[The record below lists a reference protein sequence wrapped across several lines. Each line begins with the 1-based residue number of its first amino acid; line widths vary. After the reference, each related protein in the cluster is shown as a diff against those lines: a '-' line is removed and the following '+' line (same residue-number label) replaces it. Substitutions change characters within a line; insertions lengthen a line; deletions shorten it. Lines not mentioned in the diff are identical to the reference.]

1 MLTLFVLVP
10 LLVLLALN
18 VPWRHLLHLPLRH
31 SPAHAPLLAVL
42 SLGFA
47 NVVFGLALP
56 ALQVDVELPI
66 LSELH
71 FGFVADEL
79 TRVFLISI
87 GLVVCAAALVSQKA
101 LASESSQRN
110 FYSVLLI
117 SLAGM
122 NGTVLLSDFFSLYVF
137 LEVTGVA
144 SFILIA
150 FEKNLFAVEG
160 AFRYFLLS
168 VVATVF
174 MLASVSLVVL
184 SIGDTSFSAVQQ
196 ALKTPGATPGL
207 LKTGV
212 VLYVVG
218 LFIKGGLVPFHGWLP
233 GAYSAAPA
241 GVSVLLAGIVTKVSG
256 IYALVRLV
264 RSVVGLDPSLG
275 TVFLVVGSISIVIGA
290 VAAMTQSDLKRV
302 LAYSSISQ
310 VGYIV
315 IALGAGTELGIVAAT
330 FHLFNHAIFK
340 SLLFV
345 DSASVESSIGT
356 TDMVHMGGLGAKM
369 PWTGATTSIG
379 MMSAAGIPPFSG
391 FWSKLLIVVALWKSE
406 HEGFACLAVLAS
418 ILTLGYFMAVQYRAF
433 FGKPA
438 ESVATA
444 KESGPGFI
452 IPAVVLALITVVIGV
467 FFPLIEN
474 SPLSFLLLN
483 KALPW

>member
-1 MLTLFVLVP
+1 VLTLFVLVP
-10 LLVLLALN
+10 LLVLLLLN
-18 VPWRHLLHLPLRH
+18 LPWR
-31 SPAHAPLLAVL
+31 SFPAQAPQLAVL
-42 SLGFA
+42 ALGFA

-56 ALQVDVELPI
+56 ALQANLELPV
-66 LSELH
+66 LSELQ

-79 TRVFLISI
+79 TRVFLVSI
-87 GLVVCAAALVSQKA
+87 GLVVCAAALVSQRA
-101 LASESSQRN
+101 LASGNSQRN
-110 FYSVLLI
+110 FYSILLV

-137 LEVTGVA
+137 LEVTGIA

-150 FEKNLFAVEG
+150 FEKGLLAIEG
-160 AFRYFLLS
+160 AFRYLLLS
-168 VVATVF
+168 VVATLF
-174 MLASVSLVVL
+174 MLSGVGLLVL
-184 SIGDTSFSAVQQ
+184 SLGDTAFPAVQQ
-196 ALKTPGATPGL
+196 ALADHSDAPGL
-207 LKTGV
+207 VKTAV
-212 VLYVVG
+212 ILYMVG

-233 GAYSAAPA
+233 GAYSSAPA

-264 RSVVGLDPSLG
+264 RDVVGLDPSLN
-275 TVFLVVGSISIVIGA
+275 TVFLVVGSVSIVIGA

-302 LAYSSISQ
+302 LAYSSVSQ

-315 IALGAGTELGIVAAT
+315 IALGAGTELGIVAAV

-345 DSASVESSIGT
+345 DSASVEASIGT
-356 TDMVHMGGLGAKM
+356 TDMGRMGGLGAKM

-391 FWSKLLIVVALWKSE
+391 FWSKLLIVLALWNGG
-406 HEGFACLAVLAS
+406 HEGFACLAILAS
-418 ILTLGYFMAVQYRAF
+418 MLTLGYFMVVQYRAF

-438 ESVATA
+438 EAIA
-444 KESGPGFI
+444 MARESGPGFVV
-452 IPAVVLALITVVIGV
+452 PALVFAFITVVVGA

-483 KALPW
+483 KGLPW

>member
-1 MLTLFVLVP
+1 
-10 LLVLLALN
+10 
-18 VPWRHLLHLPLRH
+18 
-31 SPAHAPLLAVL
+31 
-42 SLGFA
+42 
-47 NVVFGLALP
+47 
-56 ALQVDVELPI
+56 
-66 LSELH
+66 
-71 FGFVADEL
+71 
-79 TRVFLISI
+79 
-87 GLVVCAAALVSQKA
+87 
-101 LASESSQRN
+101 
-110 FYSVLLI
+110 
-117 SLAGM
+117 
-122 NGTVLLSDFFSLYVF
+122 
-137 LEVTGVA
+137 VTAIA

-150 FEKNLFAVEG
+150 YEKGLFAVEG
-160 AFRYFLLS
+160 AFRYLLLS
-168 VVATVF
+168 VVATAF
-174 MLASVSLVVL
+174 MLTSVGLIVL
-184 SIGDTSFSAVQQ
+184 SVGDTSFAAVQV
-196 ALKTPGATPGL
+196 ALKTQAAQPGL
-207 LKTGV
+207 LKLGV
-212 VLYVVG
+212 ILYLVG

-233 GAYSAAPA
+233 GAYSSAPA

-264 RSVVGLDPSLG
+264 HDVIGLDPSLSN
-275 TVFLVVGSISIVIGA
+275 VFLAVGSISIIVGA

-356 TDMVHMGGLGAKM
+356 TDMNRMGGLGAKM

-391 FWSKLLIVVALWKSE
+391 FWSKLLIILALWKAE
-406 HEGFACLAVLAS
+406 HEGFAVLAVLS
-418 ILTLGYFMAVQYRAF
+418 SVLTLGYFMVVQYRAF

-438 ESVATA
+438 PSVAEA

-452 IPAVVLALITVVIGV
+452 VPALVFAFITVATGA

>member
-10 LLVLLALN
+10 ILVLLLLN
-18 VPWRHLLHLPLRH
+18 LPWRRFP
-31 SPAHAPLLAVL
+31 SQAPQLAVL
-42 SLGFA
+42 SLAFA
-47 NVVFGLALP
+47 NVIFGLALP
-56 ALQVDVELPI
+56 TLQADI
-66 LSELH
+66 GLSVMNELH

-79 TRVFLISI
+79 TRVFLVCI
-87 GLVVCAAALVSQKA
+87 GLVTCAAALVSQKA
-101 LASESSQRN
+101 LTSASARRN

-137 LEVTGVA
+137 LEVTGIA

-160 AFRYFLLS
+160 ALRYLFLS
-168 VVATVF
+168 VIATVF
-174 MLASVSLVVL
+174 MLVSVGLIVL
-184 SIGDTSFSAVQQ
+184 SLGDTSFSVVQA
-196 ALKTPGATPGL
+196 ALKAPGSTHGL
-207 LKTGV
+207 LRIGV
-212 VLYVVG
+212 LLYIVG

-233 GAYSAAPA
+233 GAYSSAPS

-256 IYALVRLV
+256 IYAIVRLV
-264 RSVVGLDPSLG
+264 RSVIGFDPSLSM
-275 TVFLVVGSISIVIGA
+275 VFLVVGSISIVVGA

-302 LAYSSISQ
+302 LAFSSISQ

-345 DSASVESSIGT
+345 DSASVEARIGT
-356 TDMVHMGGLGAKM
+356 TDLGSMGGLGAKM
-369 PWTGATTSIG
+369 PWTGATMGVG
-379 MMSAAGIPPFSG
+379 MLSAAGIPPFSG
-391 FWSKLLIVVALWKSE
+391 FWSKLLIIAALWKAE

-418 ILTLGYFMAVQYRAF
+418 ILTLGYFLVVQYRAF

-438 ESVATA
+438 QSVETVT
-444 KESGPGFI
+444 ESGPEFI
-452 IPAVVLALITVVIGV
+452 VPALVFAFITLVIGA

-483 KALPW
+483 KSLPW

>member
-10 LLVLLALN
+10 LLVLLLLN
-18 VPWRHLLHLPLRH
+18 LPWRQF
-31 SPAHAPLLAVL
+31 PAQAPQMSVLA
-42 SLGFA
+42 LGFA

-56 ALQVDVELPI
+56 TMPMDLELPI
-66 LSELH
+66 LSQLQ
-71 FGFVADEL
+71 FGLVADEL
-79 TRVFLISI
+79 TRVFLVSI

-101 LASESSQRN
+101 LTSNNSQRN
-110 FYSVLLI
+110 FYSVLLV

-137 LEVTGVA
+137 LEVTAIA

-150 FEKNLFAVEG
+150 FDKGLFAVEG
-160 AFRYFLLS
+160 AFRYLLLS
-168 VVATVF
+168 VVATLF
-174 MLASVSLVVL
+174 MLTGVGLIVL
-184 SIGDTSFSAVQQ
+184 SLGDTGFAAVQQ
-196 ALKTPGATPGL
+196 ALKLHADAPGL
-207 LKTGV
+207 LKTAV
-212 VLYVVG
+212 ILYLVG

-233 GAYSAAPA
+233 GAYSSAPA

-264 RSVVGLDPSLG
+264 QNVIGLDPSIS
-275 TVFLVVGSISIVIGA
+275 TVFLVVGSVSIVIGA

-315 IALGAGTELGIVAAT
+315 LALGAGTELGVVAAT

-345 DSASVESSIGT
+345 DSASVEDSIGT
-356 TDMVHMGGLGAKM
+356 TNMDRMGGLGAKM
-369 PWTGATTSIG
+369 PWTGATTGIG

-391 FWSKLLIVVALWKSE
+391 FWSKLLIVLALWKAE

-418 ILTLGYFMAVQYRAF
+418 ILTLGYFMVVQYRAF

-438 ESVATA
+438 EGVAA
-444 KESGPGFI
+444 ARESGPGFI
-452 IPAVVLALITVVIGV
+452 VPALAFAFITVVVGA

-483 KALPW
+483 KGLPW